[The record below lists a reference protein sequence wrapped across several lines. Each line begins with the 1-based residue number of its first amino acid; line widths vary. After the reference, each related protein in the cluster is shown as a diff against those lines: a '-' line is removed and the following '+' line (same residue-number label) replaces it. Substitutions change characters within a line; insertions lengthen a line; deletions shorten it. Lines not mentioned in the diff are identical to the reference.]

1 MTGYAPAPPRPGCI
15 RSSLSVEARV
25 AGTRYP
31 DFLRPAEGWKPRA
44 PGLVRR
50 GPPFPDWTG
59 GPLLASPFDKVART
73 PPRGATPRALCELP
87 REAFRNSRPIRR
99 VCPALRQRPGRA
111 QPGLPVTVRC
121 SPPKLQPPLD
131 SAGRTC
137 IEKPR
142 GPELREGRPKAG
154 LPSPSPPAG
163 PTSRE
168 QLSKP
173 HGSAGSTRDAPS
185 RPHYYY
191 YHYYYY
197 H

>member
-15 RSSLSVEARV
+15 RSSLSVEVRV

-31 DFLRPAEGWKPRA
+31 DFLRPAEGLKPRA

-121 SPPKLQPPLD
+121 SPPKLRPPLD

-142 GPELREGRPKAG
+142 GPEPGEGRPIKQEH
-154 LPSPSPPAG
+154 PPPSPPAG
-163 PTSRE
+163 PTSRA
-168 QLSKP
+168 QLSKLRGFA
-173 HGSAGSTRDAPS
+173 HSAAGSTHHHPGGS
-185 RPHYYY
+185 GWL
-191 YHYYYY
+191 
-197 H
+197 